1 MLEEKYVLKDKYI
14 QVERDYNITTISLV
28 DTKAELQRTEKML
41 LDMKESRMKALEEK
55 QVLQTKITDLE
66 QLQKKRDSEMSR
78 LILNVE
84 DRDSNMVTVQA
95 KIAEQKAAL
104 EASVLRVE
112 SLVEQLN
119 TYRANAG
126 EKEESLHK
134 RIKDISEDAVKVQV
148 DRGTELQ
155 EVLSVIDLIR
165 MEEHLPASSSPSS
178 SSNQGVPSM
187 TSYSSS
193 ASHSSSSHT
202 LLPKVRGKDIEREVR
217 RLVAELCAA
226 SRIEEGNHIVKV
238 VRKESVSGEVIAT
251 VAIQKKVSQEVS
263 EAILRKI
270 SVDELQ
276 GVING
281 NLSSH
286 RH

>member
-14 QVERDYNITTISLV
+14 QVERDFNITTISLV

-78 LILNVE
+78 LVLNVE
-84 DRDSNMVTVQA
+84 DRDSNMVSVQA

-119 TYRANAG
+119 TCRANAG
-126 EKEESLHK
+126 EKEESLRK
-134 RIKDISEDAVKVQV
+134 RIKDMSEDAVKVQV

-165 MEEHLPASSSPSS
+165 MEEHLPASSSSS
-178 SSNQGVPSM
+178 SIQGVPSM

-217 RLVAELCAA
+217 RLVNELCAA